1 MTKADIMKRTFYIIV
16 IVCAGIFSSCQDFL
30 TVESTSKLTEEEMYA
45 TEADAYRAVMGIYA
59 VLAHSSV
66 YGQQVSTY
74 FGYNTDIE
82 YGHGNAAPDDDRH
95 GFWDYTCTPANSEM
109 SAFKYMYTAIN
120 RANECINA
128 LEKSSLF
135 QQSASDKPSMIRNIY
150 GEAKA
155 MRALMYLELT
165 RNWGDIPFKTIP
177 TTHGDNFYIGT
188 TDRDEILSY
197 LIDDLKSAEPAMLY
211 AAEIAERV
219 ERFNR
224 GAVQG
229 LIARM
234 ALTRGG
240 WSLRPDKNNPS
251 AHGEMK
257 RPDDYQEYYEI
268 ARVYCKKLIDSEQ
281 HSLGTSYKEVFYN
294 QCQEVYPTNGD
305 MLYEVALAL
314 NYTGAIGHNI
324 GVKIGANTQ
333 NPYGYSN
340 VYYYASPTYM
350 ASFNPS
356 DTRRDA
362 TFVPYE
368 WKWNGETQRL
378 EQNLLWVV
386 NIPISKWSKLDMKT
400 PQGAGATYNTGIN
413 WPIIRFADV
422 LLMYAEVENELNNG
436 PTTEAIEALK
446 TVRRRAFTESS
457 HVTMVDKYVDALN
470 GHDAFFDAIV
480 DERAWEFG
488 GESIRK
494 YDLIRWDLLGKK
506 LRSLKSDLFQLGY
519 DCQHPRDGG
528 KYANAPAYLYY
539 KNKPDGTLDIV
550 GMDQNMTTTPS
561 GYIPFSWFR
570 NVVQG
575 TTEVLV
581 NNYDRYYRDYIIDAD
596 PLVYIYP
603 IHKDVISESK
613 GALENYYG
621 K

>member
-1 MTKADIMKRTFYIIV
+1 MRKKLYIILV
-16 IVCAGIFSSCQDFL
+16 LFIGIFCSCQDFL

-45 TEADAYRAVMGIYA
+45 TESDAYRAIMGIYA
-59 VLAHSSV
+59 AIAHNSV

-82 YGHGNAAPDDDRH
+82 YGHGNASVDDDRH
-95 GFWDYTCTPANSEM
+95 GLWDYTCTPANSEM
-109 SAFKYMYTAIN
+109 SSFSMMYTAIN
-120 RANECINA
+120 RANECISA
-128 LEKSSLF
+128 LEKSTLLM
-135 QQSASDKPSMIRNIY
+135 QSDPEKPSLIRNIY

-155 MRALMYLELT
+155 IRALMYLELT
-165 RNWGDIPFKTIP
+165 RNWGDVPFKTEP
-177 TTHGDNFYIGT
+177 TMHGDNFYIGT

-197 LIDDLKSAEPAMLY
+197 LIDDLKNAEPSMLY
-211 AAEIAERV
+211 AAEISERV

-240 WSLRPDKNNPS
+240 WSLRPDLNNPS
-251 AHGEMK
+251 APGEMK
-257 RPDDYQEYYEI
+257 RPDDYLKYYEI
-268 ARVYCKKLIDSEQ
+268 ARDYCKKLIESKQ

-294 QCQEVYPTNGD
+294 QCQEVYPSNGD

-314 NYTGAIGHNI
+314 NYSGAIGHNI
-324 GVKIGANTQ
+324 GVRIGANTQ

-350 ASFNPS
+350 ASFDPA
-356 DTRRDA
+356 DTRRDV

-378 EQNLLWVV
+378 EQNLLWIINV
-386 NIPISKWSKLDMKT
+386 PISKWSKLDMKT

-413 WPIIRFADV
+413 WPVIRFADV
-422 LLMYAEVENELNNG
+422 LLMYAEAENELSQG
-436 PTTEAIEALK
+436 PTEEAKEALK
-446 TVRRRAFTESS
+446 TVRRRAFPESM
-457 HVTMVDKYVDALN
+457 HTTLVDQYVDALN
-470 GHDAFFDAIV
+470 NYDTFFDAIV
-480 DERAWEFG
+480 EERAWEFG

-494 YDLIRWDLLGKK
+494 YDLIRWNLLAKK
-506 LRSLKSDLFQLGY
+506 LRQLKGELFQLGY
-519 DCQHPRDGG
+519 DCQHPDKGG

-539 KNKPDGTLDIV
+539 KALPDGTLDIV
-550 GMDQNMTTTPS
+550 GMDQNMPTPPS
-561 GYIPFSWFR
+561 GYIPYSWFR

-575 TTEVLV
+575 TTEELV
-581 NNYDRYYRDYIIDAD
+581 NNYDRYYREYIINAD

-613 GALENYYG
+613 GALKNYYG